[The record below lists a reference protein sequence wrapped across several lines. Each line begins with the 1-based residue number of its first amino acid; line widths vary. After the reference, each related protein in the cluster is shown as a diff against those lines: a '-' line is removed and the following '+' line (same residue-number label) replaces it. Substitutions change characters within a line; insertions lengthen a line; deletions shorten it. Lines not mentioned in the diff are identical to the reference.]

1 MACVGSALGMKKA
14 KVLKS
19 YGLIIAQ
26 PYELHRGKIM
36 SLDKKS
42 THVRLS
48 PEIHERAKTLA
59 EIKGKDLAQYLAFL
73 LEKEIV
79 GEWHVLNLQAKSFER
94 LGLGALVRDLSTE
107 VSFSEGLEGIHRD
120 LDIEKA

>member
-1 MACVGSALGMKKA
+1 
-14 KVLKS
+14 
-19 YGLIIAQ
+19 
-26 PYELHRGKIM
+26 M
-36 SLDKKS
+36 SLEKKS

-94 LGLGALVRDLSTE
+94 LGLTGLIRDLSTE
-107 VSFSEGLEGIHRD
+107 VWDSEGSEGIHIN
-120 LDIEKA
+120 LDKEKA

>member
-1 MACVGSALGMKKA
+1 
-14 KVLKS
+14 
-19 YGLIIAQ
+19 
-26 PYELHRGKIM
+26 M

-73 LEKEIV
+73 VEKEIV

-94 LGLGALVRDLSTE
+94 LGLTALVRDLSTE
-107 VSFSEGLEGIHRD
+107 VSFSEGSDGIYRD
-120 LDIEKA
+120 SDIKKA

>member
-1 MACVGSALGMKKA
+1 MGEALLTRANRIGE
-14 KVLKS
+14 S
-19 YGLIIAQ
+19 
-26 PYELHRGKIM
+26 M
-36 SLDKKS
+36 SLEKKS

-94 LGLGALVRDLSTE
+94 LGLAALVRDLSTE
-107 VSFSEGLEGIHRD
+107 VSFPEGLEGIQGN
-120 LDIEKA
+120 LGKEKA

>member
-1 MACVGSALGMKKA
+1 
-14 KVLKS
+14 
-19 YGLIIAQ
+19 
-26 PYELHRGKIM
+26 M
-36 SLDKKS
+36 SLEKKS

-79 GEWHVLNLQAKSFER
+79 GEGEEEKGRKKKKER
-94 LGLGALVRDLSTE
+94 IGRSGIPVRW
-107 VSFSEGLEGIHRD
+107 
-120 LDIEKA
+120 

>member
-1 MACVGSALGMKKA
+1 
-14 KVLKS
+14 
-19 YGLIIAQ
+19 
-26 PYELHRGKIM
+26 M

-59 EIKGKDLAQYLAFL
+59 MLKGKDLAQYLAYL

-94 LGLGALVRDLSTE
+94 LGLTGLIRDLSTE
-107 VSFSEGLEGIHRD
+107 VWDSEGSEGIHINSD
-120 LDIEKA
+120 KEKA

>member
-1 MACVGSALGMKKA
+1 M
-14 KVLKS
+14 
-19 YGLIIAQ
+19 
-26 PYELHRGKIM
+26 GKTLLTTQSCIGEFM
-36 SLDKKS
+36 SLEKKS

-59 EIKGKDLAQYLAFL
+59 LIKGKDLAQYLAFL

-107 VSFSEGLEGIHRD
+107 ISFAEGLDGIERD
-120 LDIEKA
+120 SDKEKA

>member
-1 MACVGSALGMKKA
+1 
-14 KVLKS
+14 
-19 YGLIIAQ
+19 
-26 PYELHRGKIM
+26 M
-36 SLDKKS
+36 SLEKKS

-94 LGLGALVRDLSTE
+94 LGLKALVRDLSTE
-107 VSFSEGLEGIHRD
+107 VCISEGSEGIHGD
-120 LDIEKA
+120 SDIKKA

>member
-1 MACVGSALGMKKA
+1 
-14 KVLKS
+14 
-19 YGLIIAQ
+19 
-26 PYELHRGKIM
+26 M
-36 SLDKKS
+36 SLEKKS

-94 LGLGALVRDLSTE
+94 LGLGALVRDISTE
-107 VSFSEGLEGIHRD
+107 ISFSDGIDGIRRD
-120 LDIEKA
+120 SGK

>member
-1 MACVGSALGMKKA
+1 
-14 KVLKS
+14 
-19 YGLIIAQ
+19 
-26 PYELHRGKIM
+26 M
-36 SLDKKS
+36 SLEKKS

-94 LGLGALVRDLSTE
+94 LGLTGLIRDLSTE
-107 VSFSEGLEGIHRD
+107 VWDSEGSEGIHINSD
-120 LDIEKA
+120 KEKA

>member
-1 MACVGSALGMKKA
+1 
-14 KVLKS
+14 
-19 YGLIIAQ
+19 
-26 PYELHRGKIM
+26 M
-36 SLDKKS
+36 SLEKKS

-79 GEWHVLNLQAKSFER
+79 GEWHVLNLQAKSSER
-94 LGLGALVRDLSTE
+94 LGLTGLIRDLSTE
-107 VSFSEGLEGIHRD
+107 VWDSEGSEGIHIN
-120 LDIEKA
+120 LDKEKA

>member
-1 MACVGSALGMKKA
+1 
-14 KVLKS
+14 
-19 YGLIIAQ
+19 
-26 PYELHRGKIM
+26 M

-59 EIKGKDLAQYLAFL
+59 NIKGKELAQYLAYL

-94 LGLGALVRDLSTE
+94 LGLTGLIRDLSTE
-107 VSFSEGLEGIHRD
+107 VWDSEGLEGIHINSD
-120 LDIEKA
+120 KEKA

>member
-1 MACVGSALGMKKA
+1 
-14 KVLKS
+14 
-19 YGLIIAQ
+19 
-26 PYELHRGKIM
+26 M
-36 SLDKKS
+36 SLEKKS

-73 LEKEIV
+73 VEKEIV

-94 LGLGALVRDLSTE
+94 LGLFLSCLCG
-107 VSFSEGLEGIHRD
+107 SELFAGLH
-120 LDIEKA
+120 LSST

>member
-1 MACVGSALGMKKA
+1 MAGALRTPTNRIG
-14 KVLKS
+14 
-19 YGLIIAQ
+19 
-26 PYELHRGKIM
+26 EFM
-36 SLDKKS
+36 SLEKKS

-94 LGLGALVRDLSTE
+94 LGLAALVRDLSTE
-107 VSFSEGLEGIHRD
+107 VSFLEGSEGIHGNSHK
-120 LDIEKA
+120 EKA

>member
-1 MACVGSALGMKKA
+1 
-14 KVLKS
+14 
-19 YGLIIAQ
+19 
-26 PYELHRGKIM
+26 M

-59 EIKGKDLAQYLAFL
+59 MLKGKDVASYLAFL
-73 LEKEIV
+73 IEKEIV

-94 LGLGALVRDLSTE
+94 LGVSALLRDLSTE
-107 VSFSEGLEGIHRD
+107 VEFREGPDGIHRD
-120 LDIEKA
+120 LESKKA

>member
-1 MACVGSALGMKKA
+1 
-14 KVLKS
+14 
-19 YGLIIAQ
+19 
-26 PYELHRGKIM
+26 M
-36 SLDKKS
+36 SLEKKS

-107 VSFSEGLEGIHRD
+107 VSFLEGSEGIHGD
-120 LDIEKA
+120 SDNKKA